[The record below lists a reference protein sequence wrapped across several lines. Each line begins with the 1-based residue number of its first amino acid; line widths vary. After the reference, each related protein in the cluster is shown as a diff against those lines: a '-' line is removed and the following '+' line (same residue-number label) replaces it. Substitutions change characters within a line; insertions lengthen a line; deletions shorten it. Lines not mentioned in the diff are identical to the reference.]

1 MDKLKYLKY
10 SILALA
16 FLYGMGA
23 KAECKGSQNMP
34 SEQVHVAFEVSSSQI
49 SASERTRLREWVDM
63 VNSKYAI
70 QNWTTIVGSAA
81 ESEPTAK
88 ALAMRRAVIVAR
100 EALEDGLVNAPL
112 QVKAQVYPVAKSGKT
127 SSDSR
132 EVTVEI
138 SPGCPSNC
146 CDGH

>member
-1 MDKLKYLKY
+1 
-10 SILALA
+10 
-16 FLYGMGA
+16 
-23 KAECKGSQNMP
+23 MP
-34 SEQVHVAFEVSSSQI
+34 SEQVHVAFEISSSQI

-70 QNWTTIVGSAA
+70 QNWITIVGSAA

-112 QVKAQVYPVAKSGKT
+112 QVKAQVYPVVKSGKT

-138 SPGCPSNC
+138 SPGCPNNC